1 MRTETGKSM
10 MSALEEATMARFG
23 NFGWRQCP
31 LPRAK
36 ESNNAPSQEDRLIV
50 AGDNY
55 SAYGYESPR
64 LMVIGR
70 VRKFS
75 TGSSS
80 SGKADANSQ
89 YYW

>member
-1 MRTETGKSM
+1 MVGLDNLGWLHRRSPRVKKENGV
-10 MSALEEATMARFG
+10 AYLEERLTAAR
-23 NFGWRQCP
+23 
-31 LPRAK
+31 
-36 ESNNAPSQEDRLIV
+36 ED
-50 AGDNY
+50 Y

-64 LMVIGR
+64 LTVVGQA
-70 VRKFS
+70 RKSS

>member
-1 MRTETGKSM
+1 MMGLGNLGWLHRCLLRVKGKNGV
-10 MSALEEATMARFG
+10 AYREGHLTAAR
-23 NFGWRQCP
+23 
-31 LPRAK
+31 
-36 ESNNAPSQEDRLIV
+36 E
-50 AGDNY
+50 NY

-64 LMVIGR
+64 VMIIGR
-70 VRKFS
+70 ARKFS

>member
-1 MRTETGKSM
+1 M
-10 MSALEEATMARFG
+10 MGLDNLGWLQRCLLRMKKENGVAYHEERLTAAR
-23 NFGWRQCP
+23 
-31 LPRAK
+31 A
-36 ESNNAPSQEDRLIV
+36 D
-50 AGDNY
+50 Y

-70 VRKFS
+70 ARKFS

>member
-1 MRTETGKSM
+1 M
-10 MSALEEATMARFG
+10 MGF
-23 NFGWRQCP
+23 
-31 LPRAK
+31 
-36 ESNNAPSQEDRLIV
+36 DRLGWLHRCLQRV
-50 AGDNY
+50 KGKKGDAYREGRVTASSEDY
-55 SAYGYESPR
+55 SADGYESPR
-64 LMVIGR
+64 LLVIGG

>member
-1 MRTETGKSM
+1 M
-10 MSALEEATMARFG
+10 MGLDNLGWLHRCLLRVKKKNGVAYQEE
-23 NFGWRQCP
+23 
-31 LPRAK
+31 
-36 ESNNAPSQEDRLIV
+36 RLT
-50 AGDNY
+50 AASENY

-64 LMVIGR
+64 LMVIGQA
-70 VRKFS
+70 RKFS

>member
-1 MRTETGKSM
+1 MVG
-10 MSALEEATMARFG
+10 LENLGWLHRCLIRIKGRNEAAYREDHLTA
-23 NFGWRQCP
+23 
-31 LPRAK
+31 PR
-36 ESNNAPSQEDRLIV
+36 E
-50 AGDNY
+50 NY

-70 VRKFS
+70 ARKFS

>member
-1 MRTETGKSM
+1 MKGLRNLGLLHCCLLRVKKKNGV
-10 MSALEEATMARFG
+10 AYHEEHLTAAR
-23 NFGWRQCP
+23 
-31 LPRAK
+31 
-36 ESNNAPSQEDRLIV
+36 E
-50 AGDNY
+50 NY

-70 VRKFS
+70 ARKFS

>member
-1 MRTETGKSM
+1 MMGLDNLGWLHRCLLRVKGKNGV
-10 MSALEEATMARFG
+10 AYHEERLTVAR
-23 NFGWRQCP
+23 
-31 LPRAK
+31 
-36 ESNNAPSQEDRLIV
+36 E
-50 AGDNY
+50 NY

-70 VRKFS
+70 ARKFS

>member
-1 MRTETGKSM
+1 MVGLDNLGWLYRCLLRMKGKNVV
-10 MSALEEATMARFG
+10 AYREESLIAAR
-23 NFGWRQCP
+23 
-31 LPRAK
+31 
-36 ESNNAPSQEDRLIV
+36 
-50 AGDNY
+50 DNY

-64 LMVIGR
+64 LTVIGR
-70 VRKFS
+70 ARKFS

>member
-1 MRTETGKSM
+1 M
-10 MSALEEATMARFG
+10 MGRDNLDWLHRCLPGVKKENGVASLEERLTVAR
-23 NFGWRQCP
+23 
-31 LPRAK
+31 
-36 ESNNAPSQEDRLIV
+36 ED
-50 AGDNY
+50 Y

-70 VRKFS
+70 ARKFS

>member
-1 MRTETGKSM
+1 
-10 MSALEEATMARFG
+10 MARFG
-23 NFGWRQCP
+23 NFGWRQRP
-31 LPRAK
+31 LSRAK
-36 ESNNAPSQEDRLIV
+36 GSDDTPCQEDCLIV
-50 AGDNY
+50 SRDNY

-64 LMVIGR
+64 VMVIGHI
-70 VRKFS
+70 RKFS

>member
-1 MRTETGKSM
+1 MMGLGNLGWLHRCLLRVKGKNGV
-10 MSALEEATMARFG
+10 AYREEHLTAAR
-23 NFGWRQCP
+23 
-31 LPRAK
+31 
-36 ESNNAPSQEDRLIV
+36 E
-50 AGDNY
+50 NY

-64 LMVIGR
+64 LMIIGST
-70 VRKFS
+70 RKFS

>member
-1 MRTETGKSM
+1 V
-10 MSALEEATMARFG
+10 ARVFG
-23 NFGWRQCP
+23 FGRRQRVLSRP
-31 LPRAK
+31 
-36 ESNNAPSQEDRLIV
+36 EGSDNANQQGEPHIV
-50 AGDNY
+50 APNGDPVY
-55 SAYGYESPR
+55 EYESPR
-64 LMVIGR
+64 LMVVGG

>member
-1 MRTETGKSM
+1 M
-10 MSALEEATMARFG
+10 MGLDNLGWLHRCLLRVRGRNGVAYREARLTAAR
-23 NFGWRQCP
+23 
-31 LPRAK
+31 
-36 ESNNAPSQEDRLIV
+36 ES
-50 AGDNY
+50 Y

-64 LMVIGR
+64 LVVIGPA
-70 VRKFS
+70 RKLS

>member
-1 MRTETGKSM
+1 MIGLDNLGLLNRCLLRVKGKNGV
-10 MSALEEATMARFG
+10 AYHEEQLTA
-23 NFGWRQCP
+23 
-31 LPRAK
+31 PR
-36 ESNNAPSQEDRLIV
+36 E
-50 AGDNY
+50 NY

-70 VRKFS
+70 ARKFS

-80 SGKADANSQ
+80 SGNADANSQ

>member
-1 MRTETGKSM
+1 MVGRDNLGWLHRRSLRVKKVNR
-10 MSALEEATMARFG
+10 AAYLEERPIAAR
-23 NFGWRQCP
+23 
-31 LPRAK
+31 
-36 ESNNAPSQEDRLIV
+36 ED
-50 AGDNY
+50 Y

-70 VRKFS
+70 ARKFS

>member
-1 MRTETGKSM
+1 MTRVT
-10 MSALEEATMARFG
+10 
-23 NFGWRQCP
+23 NFGWWHHVLLSRRRDHRTFQT
-31 LPRAK
+31 
-36 ESNNAPSQEDRLIV
+36 DRLI
-50 AGDNY
+50 DSRTNY

-64 LMVIGR
+64 LMVIGS